1 MTYEELNE
9 MVKDWQNVGN
19 LRVATE
25 NGNTSLHSDTGITPT
40 VARNII
46 VSVWNELPRLFEEVR
61 VLVDDHERMSAFLRV
76 IQQIST
82 DSMRCTSRMMRI
94 ADWRQGLPE
103 YMVREM
109 TEPDI
114 AKMLNGEEPGE
125 SEWATEDCRAF
136 ARRAERYSKS
146 A

>member
-82 DSMRCTSRMMRI
+82 ASMRCTSRMMRI

-125 SEWATEDCRAF
+125 SE
-136 ARRAERYSKS
+136 
-146 A
+146 

>member
-46 VSVWNELPRLFEEVR
+46 VSVWNELPRLFEEVC

-125 SEWATEDCRAF
+125 SE
-136 ARRAERYSKS
+136 
-146 A
+146 

>member
-40 VARNII
+40 VAKNII

-61 VLVDDHERMSAFLRV
+61 ALVDDHERMSAFLRV

-125 SEWATEDCRAF
+125 SE
-136 ARRAERYSKS
+136 
-146 A
+146 

>member
-9 MVKDWQNVGN
+9 LVKDWRNVGN

-76 IQQIST
+76 IQRIST

-125 SEWATEDCRAF
+125 SE
-136 ARRAERYSKS
+136 
-146 A
+146 

>member
-9 MVKDWQNVGN
+9 LVKDWQNVGN

-40 VARNII
+40 LARNII

-125 SEWATEDCRAF
+125 SE
-136 ARRAERYSKS
+136 
-146 A
+146 

>member
-1 MTYEELNE
+1 MLDAAEMKCKKRNAGRRTHNELNE

-125 SEWATEDCRAF
+125 SE
-136 ARRAERYSKS
+136 
-146 A
+146 

>member
-9 MVKDWQNVGN
+9 MIKDWQNVGN

-40 VARNII
+40 LARNII

-125 SEWATEDCRAF
+125 SE
-136 ARRAERYSKS
+136 
-146 A
+146 

>member
-109 TEPDI
+109 IEPDI

-125 SEWATEDCRAF
+125 SE
-136 ARRAERYSKS
+136 
-146 A
+146 

>member
-61 VLVDDHERMSAFLRV
+61 VLVDDHERMSTFLRV

-125 SEWATEDCRAF
+125 SE
-136 ARRAERYSKS
+136 
-146 A
+146 

>member
-40 VARNII
+40 VAKNII
-46 VSVWNELPRLFEEVR
+46 ASIWNELPRLFEKVR
-61 VLVDDHERMSAFLRV
+61 ALVDDHERMSAFLRV

-125 SEWATEDCRAF
+125 SE
-136 ARRAERYSKS
+136 
-146 A
+146 

>member
-61 VLVDDHERMSAFLRV
+61 ALVDDHERMSAFLRV
-76 IQQIST
+76 IQQVST
-82 DSMRCTSRMMRI
+82 DSMRCTSRMLRI
-94 ADWRQGLPE
+94 TDWRQGLPE

-125 SEWATEDCRAF
+125 SE
-136 ARRAERYSKS
+136 
-146 A
+146 

>member
-46 VSVWNELPRLFEEVR
+46 VSVWNELPRLFEEVS

-125 SEWATEDCRAF
+125 SE
-136 ARRAERYSKS
+136 
-146 A
+146 

>member
-1 MTYEELNE
+1 MTYEEMNE

-61 VLVDDHERMSAFLRV
+61 ALVDDHERMSAFLRV

-125 SEWATEDCRAF
+125 SE
-136 ARRAERYSKS
+136 
-146 A
+146 

>member
-114 AKMLNGEEPGE
+114 AKMLNGEESGE
-125 SEWATEDCRAF
+125 SE
-136 ARRAERYSKS
+136 
-146 A
+146 

>member
-9 MVKDWQNVGN
+9 LVKDWRNVGN

-25 NGNTSLHSDTGITPT
+25 NGNTSLYSDTGITPT

-46 VSVWNELPRLFEEVR
+46 ASIWNELPRLFEEVR
-61 VLVDDHERMSAFLRV
+61 VLVDDHERMSAFLHV

-94 ADWRQGLPE
+94 EDWRQGLPE

-114 AKMLNGEEPGE
+114 AKMLNGEELGE
-125 SEWATEDCRAF
+125 SE
-136 ARRAERYSKS
+136 
-146 A
+146 

>member
-9 MVKDWQNVGN
+9 LVKDWRNVGN

-25 NGNTSLHSDTGITPT
+25 NGNTSLYSDTGITPT
-40 VARNII
+40 LARNII

-109 TEPDI
+109 TEPNI

-125 SEWATEDCRAF
+125 SE
-136 ARRAERYSKS
+136 
-146 A
+146 

>member
-19 LRVATE
+19 LWVATE

-125 SEWATEDCRAF
+125 SE
-136 ARRAERYSKS
+136 
-146 A
+146 

>member
-25 NGNTSLHSDTGITPT
+25 NGNTSLHSDTGITST
-40 VARNII
+40 LARNII

-125 SEWATEDCRAF
+125 SE
-136 ARRAERYSKS
+136 
-146 A
+146 

>member
-9 MVKDWQNVGN
+9 LVKDWRNVGN

-25 NGNTSLHSDTGITPT
+25 NDNTSLHNDTGITPT
-40 VARNII
+40 QARNII

-82 DSMRCTSRMMRI
+82 DSMRCTSRMMRVE
-94 ADWRQGLPE
+94 DWQQGLPE
-103 YMVREM
+103 YMEREI
-109 TEPDI
+109 PDMMSQI
-114 AKMLNGEEPGE
+114 SNDKE
-125 SEWATEDCRAF
+125 
-136 ARRAERYSKS
+136 RRKKP
-146 A
+146 

>member
-25 NGNTSLHSDTGITPT
+25 NGSTSLYSDTGITPT

-125 SEWATEDCRAF
+125 SE
-136 ARRAERYSKS
+136 
-146 A
+146 

>member
-40 VARNII
+40 LARNII

-82 DSMRCTSRMMRI
+82 DSIRCTSRMMRI

-125 SEWATEDCRAF
+125 SE
-136 ARRAERYSKS
+136 
-146 A
+146 

>member
-40 VARNII
+40 VARNIN

-82 DSMRCTSRMMRI
+82 DSMRCTLNRRYRPPRARFHRRRNPEGTPM
-94 ADWRQGLPE
+94 WRSAQLFL
-103 YMVREM
+103 R
-109 TEPDI
+109 
-114 AKMLNGEEPGE
+114 AKYP
-125 SEWATEDCRAF
+125 A
-136 ARRAERYSKS
+136 
-146 A
+146 

>member
-9 MVKDWQNVGN
+9 LVKDWRNVGN

-46 VSVWNELPRLFEEVR
+46 ASIWNELPRLFEEVR

-114 AKMLNGEEPGE
+114 AKMLKGEEPGE
-125 SEWATEDCRAF
+125 SE
-136 ARRAERYSKS
+136 
-146 A
+146 

>member
-40 VARNII
+40 LARNII

-61 VLVDDHERMSAFLRV
+61 LLVDDHERMSAFLRV

-125 SEWATEDCRAF
+125 SE
-136 ARRAERYSKS
+136 
-146 A
+146 

>member
-103 YMVREM
+103 YMVRET

-125 SEWATEDCRAF
+125 SE
-136 ARRAERYSKS
+136 
-146 A
+146 

>member
-40 VARNII
+40 LARNII
-46 VSVWNELPRLFEEVR
+46 MSVWNELPRLFEEVR

-125 SEWATEDCRAF
+125 SE
-136 ARRAERYSKS
+136 
-146 A
+146 

>member
-9 MVKDWQNVGN
+9 MVKDWKNVGN

-46 VSVWNELPRLFEEVR
+46 MSVWNELPRLFEEVR

-125 SEWATEDCRAF
+125 SE
-136 ARRAERYSKS
+136 
-146 A
+146 

>member
-9 MVKDWQNVGN
+9 LVKDWQNVGN

-25 NGNTSLHSDTGITPT
+25 NGNTSLYSDTGITPT
-40 VARNII
+40 LARNII

-125 SEWATEDCRAF
+125 SE
-136 ARRAERYSKS
+136 
-146 A
+146 

>member
-9 MVKDWQNVGN
+9 LVKDWRNVGN

-109 TEPDI
+109 TERDI

-125 SEWATEDCRAF
+125 SE
-136 ARRAERYSKS
+136 
-146 A
+146 

>member
-25 NGNTSLHSDTGITPT
+25 NGNTSLYSDTGITPT
-40 VARNII
+40 QVRNII

-94 ADWRQGLPE
+94 EDWGEGLAE
-103 YMVREM
+103 YMTREI
-109 TEPDI
+109 EPVDLLYMMD
-114 AKMLNGEEPGE
+114 K
-125 SEWATEDCRAF
+125 
-136 ARRAERYSKS
+136 ERGKRE
-146 A
+146 

>member
-1 MTYEELNE
+1 
-9 MVKDWQNVGN
+9 MVIDWQNVGK

-125 SEWATEDCRAF
+125 SE
-136 ARRAERYSKS
+136 
-146 A
+146 

>member
-46 VSVWNELPRLFEEVR
+46 ASVWNELPRLFEEMR

-109 TEPDI
+109 TELDI

-125 SEWATEDCRAF
+125 SE
-136 ARRAERYSKS
+136 
-146 A
+146 